1 MKHLQGI
8 TCCPAW
14 DGGTLV
20 RSAPDGLAL
29 VLKRNLKLDDE
40 VLPASEEARSTQPG
54 MVLTVDKPANGHVS
68 ANGSRCPECSVG
80 TLVYQEG
87 CKRCPECGYNKCE

>member
-1 MKHLQGI
+1 MTNG
-8 TCCPAW
+8 
-14 DGGTLV
+14 
-20 RSAPDGLAL
+20 
-29 VLKRNLKLDDE
+29 
-40 VLPASEEARSTQPG
+40 
-54 MVLTVDKPANGHVS
+54 ANGHVS